1 MTGDLGAIE
10 YNIRMFAPEL
20 GRWLMPDVIIHF
32 NLSPYQFCSNNPIVF
47 IDENGMDWYKN
58 NETNAALWRDSQESY
73 FIIDGLFYFNIGAFF
88 TKDLEDGSSIIYFQ
102 NDILKIIDA
111 DMTAGETFDSDLEI
125 KRYFGPDFDVEVVP
139 VRDNVQISKEIINFA
154 LSPFGITVMD
164 RRGPTMP
171 PLYGPFKS
179 LPSSRDLGV
188 GKGSTKNE
196 RKINPKRK
204 EVAEEKIKTLRRD
217 KALAKT
223 KKEKK

>member
-1 MTGDLGAIE
+1 
-10 YNIRMFAPEL
+10 
-20 GRWLMPDVIIHF
+20 
-32 NLSPYQFCSNNPIVF
+32 
-47 IDENGMDWYKN
+47 
-58 NETNAALWRDSQESY
+58 
-73 FIIDGLFYFNIGAFF
+73 
-88 TKDLEDGSSIIYFQ
+88 
-102 NDILKIIDA
+102 
-111 DMTAGETFDSDLEI
+111 
-125 KRYFGPDFDVEVVP
+125 
-139 VRDNVQISKEIINFA
+139 
-154 LSPFGITVMD
+154 MD

-223 KKEKK
+223 KKEKKMIQEQIDHQQRKLKKSEIHTGTSPRH